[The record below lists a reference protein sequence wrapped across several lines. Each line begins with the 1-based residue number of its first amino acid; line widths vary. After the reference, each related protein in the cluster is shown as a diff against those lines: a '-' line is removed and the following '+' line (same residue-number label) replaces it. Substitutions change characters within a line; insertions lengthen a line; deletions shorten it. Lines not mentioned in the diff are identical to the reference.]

1 MIYNKEITICKSN
14 QFLPNK
20 NLLYNIYENSISE
33 KREIIFVFQRICL
46 YISGM
51 DINTDIFKIETNHV
65 LPSRG
70 KVLISGA
77 FPL

>member
-1 MIYNKEITICKSN
+1 MKILSVKK
-14 QFLPNK
+14 
-20 NLLYNIYENSISE
+20 

-70 KVLISGA
+70 KVLISEPFLYDEMFGRSIICW
-77 FPL
+77 